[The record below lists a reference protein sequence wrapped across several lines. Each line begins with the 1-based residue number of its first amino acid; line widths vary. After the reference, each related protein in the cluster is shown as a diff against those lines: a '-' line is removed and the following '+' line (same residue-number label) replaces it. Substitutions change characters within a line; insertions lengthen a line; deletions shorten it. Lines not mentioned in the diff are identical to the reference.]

1 MKIDVSTIEGYAD
14 MTPEQKVAALE
25 AAETPD
31 PDYSGYVSKDIYD
44 KTASELAAKKRELR
58 QKMTDDE
65 AAKEKEKEE
74 RERVEKEYADLKRKT
89 AISENKAQLI
99 AMGYDEKLA
108 EETAEAI
115 VDGDTAKVL
124 ANQKKNLDAYG
135 KKVRTEALKDTPK
148 PAGGDGDGNTMTLAK
163 LREMSLQ
170 DRFEFSKNHPEE
182 YQNLYEGGTE

>member
-25 AAETPD
+25 VAEIPD

-74 RERVEKEYADLKRKT
+74 RERVEREYAELKRKT

-148 PAGGDGDGNTMTLAK
+148 PAGGDGDGNTMTLTK
-163 LREMSLQ
+163 LKRMSPQ
-170 DRFEFSKNHPEE
+170 ERYEFSKNHPEE
-182 YQNLYEGGTE
+182 YRNLYEGGTE